1 MLSPCFSL
9 SLSPVFILPP
19 PCLLSNPL
27 LLLGG
32 LGGLGLHLVF
42 LLLREVEDCFVTMTV
57 EERKGNAGQFP
68 VGMRVLAVDDDPLCL
83 KLLEAL
89 LRRCQYNGLYQNL
102 DLSSLF
108 LLLPLTYCSL
118 VCVVCPHLVF
128 RFLLTKH
135 HYVTFSLCSSPVLG

>member
-1 MLSPCFSL
+1 M
-9 SLSPVFILPP
+9 
-19 PCLLSNPL
+19 LSNPL
-27 LLLGG
+27 LL

-57 EERKGNAGQFP
+57 EGRKGNADQFP
-68 VGMRVLAVDDDPLCL
+68 AGMRVLAVDDDPLCL